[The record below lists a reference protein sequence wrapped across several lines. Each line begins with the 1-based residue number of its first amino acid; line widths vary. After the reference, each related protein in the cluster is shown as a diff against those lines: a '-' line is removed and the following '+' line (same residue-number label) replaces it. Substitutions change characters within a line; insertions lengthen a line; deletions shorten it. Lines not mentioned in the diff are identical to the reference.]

1 MPDGH
6 TDSVQRAAAIT
17 GSTCAVSLLLI
28 ASAAA
33 AGGWWLAIL
42 GGLALA
48 IAVGMM
54 LGLRRL
60 PLRREPRQ
68 RRSPE

>member
-1 MPDGH
+1 VPDGH
-6 TDSVQRAAAIT
+6 TDSVQRAAGIT
-17 GSTCAVSLLLI
+17 GSICAVSLLLI
-28 ASAAA
+28 ATAAA

-60 PLRREPRQ
+60 PVRREPRQ
-68 RRSPE
+68 TRSRK